1 MERLRMEDVVTQHPP
16 ESRLELGPQ
25 ERGAEP
31 QVLVSVHVRV
41 RHGGVPLRPTDLRA
55 RDVYV
60 LTFPRRLPLGLD
72 LAQVDRSRPALRPCP
87 RARARARPQGRDR
100 KSTRLN
106 SSHGYISYAV
116 FCLKKKKKKQERV
129 VHRG

>member
-60 LTFPRRLPLGLD
+60 LTLARRLPLGLD
-72 LAQVDRSRPALRPCP
+72 LALVDRSRPALRPC
-87 RARARARPQGRDR
+87 ARARAHAWPRVPLPPRR
-100 KSTRLN
+100 STRL
-106 SSHGYISYAV
+106 
-116 FCLKKKKKKQERV
+116 R
-129 VHRG
+129 RGARAR

>member
-31 QVLVSVHVRV
+31 QVLVSVHLRV
-41 RHGGVPLRPTDLRA
+41 RHGGVPLRPSDLRA

-87 RARARARPQGRDR
+87 RARAHAWPRLPPQPRRTGSVDLREIEA
-100 KSTRLN
+100 KWQS
-106 SSHGYISYAV
+106 AW
-116 FCLKKKKKKQERV
+116 
-129 VHRG
+129 